1 MEIINVTDQLNLFFK
16 LLCVFGIFNLG
27 TAQELQLKLISN
39 DSIET
44 NVINSIG
51 YPRTFLDFEE
61 LQTEVTLFK
70 DQLFHRGYIEAQIL
84 DIIQTPPLI
93 TVRLALGSKYDFI
106 QLYASKSIFDLLELD
121 GIKTNDSRP
130 YYAVEIAALEPLL
143 NSLTELLTTKSYPF
157 ASISLK
163 KIAAIDQ
170 STLRADLVVET
181 KKSRQLQSV
190 ELKGYEKFPRSFIKH
205 YLGIKPNT
213 PFDLKAIQS
222 KTEAINQ
229 LLFAKQI
236 RPAEVLFTQDTT
248 RVYLNLEKTKS
259 NRFDGFLG
267 FGSDETSGGLELNG
281 YLNLN
286 LINNLN
292 FGESFRLNYRS
303 DENDLKTFEAQLTLP
318 YLFKTP
324 IGSEL
329 ELNIVKKDSTF
340 TTAEQAASVY
350 YQINPKQ
357 KVFLGIRSTQSNALL
372 PETTSNVSDYK
383 TNAYELKYTYQ
394 QRTLQNLL
402 VPVSSAIEFRLSK
415 SKRKIMN
422 EKTNQL
428 HYLLKT
434 SKVFNLNPKN
444 SFFIQLQVQGID
456 SDTYLFNELIRFGGI
471 NSIRGF
477 EENSINASRLG
488 VLASEYRYQLS
499 PSLYVH
505 TIIDAGYFET
515 PIVSD
520 QKLYG
525 FGFGFGLL
533 TDAGLLKFNLANGQV
548 ENQTFKFSDSKIH
561 LSLRA
566 TF

>member
-1 MEIINVTDQLNLFFK
+1 LKIISK
-16 LLCVFGIFNLG
+16 
-27 TAQELQLKLISN
+27 

-44 NVINSIG
+44 DIINSIG
-51 YPRTFLDFEE
+51 YPKTFDNFDD
-61 LQTEVTLFK
+61 LQTEVSLFK
-70 DQLFHRGYIEAQIL
+70 DQLYIRGYIEAQLLEIS
-84 DIIQTPPLI
+84 QTPPLL
-93 TVRLALGSKYDFI
+93 VAKLSLGPKYESI
-106 QLYASKSIFDLLELD
+106 QLYANKSVFELLEMD
-121 GIKTNDSRP
+121 GVKDLESTP
-130 YYAVEIAALEPLL
+130 YYKAEIITLKPLL
-143 NSLTELLTTKSYPF
+143 NSLTEFLTAKSYPF

-163 KIAAIDQ
+163 RISPIGK

-181 KKSRQLQSV
+181 KQARQLQSV
-190 ELKGYEKFPRSFIKH
+190 EIKGYEKFPRSFIKH
-205 YLGIKPNT
+205 YLGIKTNT

-394 QRTLQNLL
+394 QRTPQNLL

-444 SFFIQLQVQGID
+444 SFYIQLQVQGID

>member
-1 MEIINVTDQLNLFFK
+1 MEIITVKDQLNLFFK

-44 NVINSIG
+44 NIINSIG
-51 YPRTFLDFEE
+51 YPKTFIDFDE
-61 LQTEVTLFK
+61 LQTEVNLFK
-70 DQLFHRGYIEAQIL
+70 DQLFQRGYIEAQIF
-84 DIIQTPPLI
+84 DIVQTPPLV
-93 TVRLALGSKYDFI
+93 TVKLSLGSKYDFI
-106 QLYASKSIFDLLELD
+106 HLYASQPVFDLLELD
-121 GIKTNDSRP
+121 GIKTNDSKP
-130 YYAVEIAALEPLL
+130 YYALEITALEPLL
-143 NSLTELLTTKSYPF
+143 NSMTELLTTKSYPF

-170 STLRADLVVET
+170 STLRANLVVET

-190 ELKGYEKFPRSFIKH
+190 ELKGYEKFPRSFMKH

-222 KTEAINQ
+222 KTEALSQ
-229 LLFAKQI
+229 LQFTKQI

-248 RVYLNLEKTKS
+248 RVYLYLEKIKS

-267 FGSDETSGGLELNG
+267 FGSDENSGAIELNG

-303 DENDLKTFEAQLTLP
+303 DENDLKTFQTQLTLP
-318 YLFKTP
+318 YLFKSP

-329 ELNIVKKDSTF
+329 ELNIFKKDSTF
-340 TTAEQAASVY
+340 TTAEQAINLF
-350 YQINPKQ
+350 YQVNPKQ
-357 KVFLGIRSTQSNALL
+357 KVFLGVRSTQSNALGQ
-372 PETTSNVSDYK
+372 ETSSNLGDYK

-394 QRTLQNLL
+394 QRTPQNLL
-402 VPVSSAIEFRLSK
+402 FPLSGFLELRLSR
-415 SKRKIMN
+415 SKRKTIN
-422 EKTNQL
+422 TTTNQL
-428 HYLLKT
+428 LYLLNA
-434 SKVFNLNPKN
+434 SKIFNLNQKN
-444 SFFIQLQVQGID
+444 SFYLNLQLQGID
-456 SDTYLFNELIRFGGI
+456 SDTYLLNELIRFGGI
-471 NSIRGF
+471 NSVRGF
-477 EENSINASRLG
+477 EENSINTSGLG
-488 VLASEYRYQLS
+488 VLVSEYRYQLS
-499 PSLYVH
+499 PTLYVH
-505 TIIDAGYFET
+505 SIIDAGYFET
-515 PIVSD
+515 PGQSD

-548 ENQTFKFSDSKIH
+548 ENQNFRFSDSKIH
-561 LSLRA
+561 LSLRT

>member
-1 MEIINVTDQLNLFFK
+1 MEIINVAHQLNLFLK
-16 LLCVFGIFNLG
+16 VLCVFGVFSLS
-27 TAQELQLKLISN
+27 TAQELQLKIISK

-44 NVINSIG
+44 DIINSIG
-51 YPRTFLDFEE
+51 YPKTFDNFDD
-61 LQTEVTLFK
+61 LQTEVSLFK
-70 DQLFHRGYIEAQIL
+70 DQLYIRGYIEAQLLEIS
-84 DIIQTPPLI
+84 QTPPLL
-93 TVRLALGSKYDFI
+93 VAKLSLGPKYESI
-106 QLYASKSIFDLLELD
+106 QLYANKSVFELLEMD
-121 GIKTNDSRP
+121 GVKDLESTP
-130 YYAVEIAALEPLL
+130 YYKAEIITLKPLL
-143 NSLTELLTTKSYPF
+143 NSLTEFLTAKSYPF

-163 KIAAIDQ
+163 RISPIGK

-181 KKSRQLQSV
+181 KQARQLQSV
-190 ELKGYEKFPRSFIKH
+190 EIKGYEKFPRSFIKH
-205 YLGIKPNT
+205 YLGIKTNT

-267 FGSDETSGGLELNG
+267 FGSDETSGDLELNG

-383 TNAYELKYTYQ
+383 ANAYELKYTYQ
-394 QRTLQNLL
+394 QRTPQNLL

-415 SKRKIMN
+415 SKRKIMS

-428 HYLLKT
+428 QYLLKT

-444 SFFIQLQVQGID
+444 SFYIQLQVQGID

-488 VLASEYRYQLS
+488 VLASEYRYRLS

-505 TIIDAGYFET
+505 TIIDAAYFET

>member
-1 MEIINVTDQLNLFFK
+1 MEIITVTDQLNLFFK

-44 NVINSIG
+44 NIINSIG
-51 YPRTFLDFEE
+51 YPKTFIDFDE

-70 DQLFHRGYIEAQIL
+70 DQLFQRGYIEVQIL
-84 DIIQTPPLI
+84 DIIQTPPLV
-93 TVRLALGSKYDFI
+93 TVKLALGSKYDFI
-106 QLYASKSIFDLLELD
+106 HLYASKSIFDLLELD

-170 STLRADLVVET
+170 STLRADLVVEI

-248 RVYLNLEKTKS
+248 RVYLYLEKIKS

-267 FGSDETSGGLELNG
+267 FGSDENSGALELNG

-292 FGESFRLNYRS
+292 FGESFRLNYRT
-303 DENDLKTFEAQLTLP
+303 DENDLKTFQTQLTLP
-318 YLFKTP
+318 YLFKSP

-329 ELNIVKKDSTF
+329 ELNIFKKDSTF
-340 TTAEQAASVY
+340 TTAEQAINLF
-350 YQINPKQ
+350 YQVNPKQ
-357 KVFLGIRSTQSNALL
+357 KVFLGIRSTQSNALGQ
-372 PETTSNVSDYK
+372 ETNSNLVDYK

-394 QRTLQNLL
+394 QRTPQNLL
-402 VPVSSAIEFRLSK
+402 FPLSGYLELRLSR
-415 SKRKIMN
+415 SKRKTIN
-422 EKTNQL
+422 TTTNQIL
-428 HYLLKT
+428 YLLNA
-434 SKVFNLNPKN
+434 SKIFNLNQKN
-444 SFFIQLQVQGID
+444 SFYLNLQLQGID

-471 NSIRGF
+471 NSMRGF
-477 EENSINASRLG
+477 EENSINTSGLG
-488 VLASEYRYQLS
+488 ILVSEYRYQLS
-499 PSLYVH
+499 PTLYIH
-505 TIIDAGYFET
+505 SIIDAGYFEA
-515 PIVSD
+515 PGQSD

-548 ENQTFKFSDSKIH
+548 ENQNFRFSDSKIH
-561 LSLRA
+561 LSLRT

>member
-1 MEIINVTDQLNLFFK
+1 MTDQLNLFFK

-44 NVINSIG
+44 NIINSIG
-51 YPRTFLDFEE
+51 YSKTFVDFDE

-70 DQLFHRGYIEAQIL
+70 DQLFQRGYIEAQIL
-84 DIIQTPPLI
+84 DIIQTPPLV

-106 QLYASKSIFDLLELD
+106 HLYASQPVFNLLELD
-121 GIKTNDSRP
+121 DIKTNDNSP
-130 YYAVEIAALEPLL
+130 CYAVEITALETLL

-170 STLRADLVVET
+170 STLRANLVVET

-222 KTEAINQ
+222 KTEALSQ
-229 LLFAKQI
+229 LQFTKQI

-248 RVYLNLEKTKS
+248 RVYLYLEKMKS

-267 FGSDETSGGLELNG
+267 FGSDENSGTLELNG

-292 FGESFRLNYRS
+292 FGESFRLNYRA
-303 DENDLKTFEAQLTLP
+303 DENDLKTFQTQLTLP
-318 YLFKTP
+318 YLFKSP

-329 ELNIVKKDSTF
+329 ELNIFKKDSTF
-340 TTAEQAASVY
+340 TTAEQAINLF
-350 YQINPKQ
+350 YQVNPKQ
-357 KVFLGIRSTQSNALL
+357 KVFLGVRSTQSNALEQ
-372 PETTSNVSDYK
+372 ETNSNLGDYK

-394 QRTLQNLL
+394 QRTPQNLL
-402 VPVSSAIEFRLSK
+402 FPLSGFLELRLSR
-415 SKRKIMN
+415 SKRKTIN
-422 EKTNQL
+422 TTTNQL
-428 HYLLKT
+428 LYLLNA
-434 SKVFNLNPKN
+434 SKIFNLNQKN
-444 SFFIQLQVQGID
+444 SFYLNLQLQGID
-456 SDTYLFNELIRFGGI
+456 SDTYLLNELIRFGGI
-471 NSIRGF
+471 NSVRGF
-477 EENSINASRLG
+477 EENSINTSGLG
-488 VLASEYRYQLS
+488 VLVSEYRYQLS
-499 PSLYVH
+499 PTLYVH
-505 TIIDAGYFET
+505 SIIDAGYFGI
-515 PIVSD
+515 PGQSD

-548 ENQTFKFSDSKIH
+548 ENQNFRFSDSKIH
-561 LSLRA
+561 LSLRT

>member
-51 YPRTFLDFEE
+51 YPKTFLDFEE

-248 RVYLNLEKTKS
+248 RVYLYLEKIKS

-267 FGSDETSGGLELNG
+267 FGSDENSGALELNG

-292 FGESFRLNYRS
+292 FGESFRLNYRT
-303 DENDLKTFEAQLTLP
+303 DENDLKTFQTQLTLP
-318 YLFKTP
+318 YLFKFP

-329 ELNIVKKDSTF
+329 ELNIFKKDSTF
-340 TTAEQAASVY
+340 TTAEQAINLF
-350 YQINPKQ
+350 YQVNPKQ
-357 KVFLGIRSTQSNALL
+357 KVFLGVRSTQSNALGQ
-372 PETTSNVSDYK
+372 ETNSNLVDYK

-394 QRTLQNLL
+394 QRTPQNLL
-402 VPVSSAIEFRLSK
+402 FPLSGYLELRLSR
-415 SKRKIMN
+415 SKRKTIN
-422 EKTNQL
+422 TTTNQL
-428 HYLLKT
+428 LYLLNA
-434 SKVFNLNPKN
+434 SKIFNLNQKN
-444 SFFIQLQVQGID
+444 SFYLNLQLQGID

-477 EENSINASRLG
+477 EENSINTSGLG
-488 VLASEYRYQLS
+488 ILVSEYRYQLS
-499 PSLYVH
+499 PTLYIH
-505 TIIDAGYFET
+505 SIIDAGYFEA
-515 PIVSD
+515 PGQSD

-548 ENQTFKFSDSKIH
+548 ENQNFRFSDSKIH
-561 LSLRA
+561 LSLRT

>member
-1 MEIINVTDQLNLFFK
+1 MTHQLKLFFK

-44 NVINSIG
+44 NVINSKG
-51 YPRTFLDFEE
+51 YPKTFVDFDE
-61 LQTEVTLFK
+61 LQSEVTLFK
-70 DQLFHRGYIEAQIL
+70 DQLFQLGYIEAQIL
-84 DIIQTPPLI
+84 EIIQTPPLV

-106 QLYASKSIFDLLELD
+106 HLYASQPVFDLLELD
-121 GIKTNDSRP
+121 GVITNDSSP
-130 YYAVEIAALEPLL
+130 YYVMKITALEPLL

-222 KTEAINQ
+222 KTEALSQ
-229 LLFAKQI
+229 LQFTRQI

-248 RVYLNLEKTKS
+248 RVYLYLEKIKS

-267 FGSDETSGGLELNG
+267 FGSDETSGDLELNG

-286 LINNLN
+286 LVNNLN

-329 ELNIVKKDSTF
+329 ELNIFKKDSTF
-340 TTAEQAASVY
+340 TTAEQAANVY
-350 YQINPKQ
+350 FQINPKQ
-357 KVFLGIRSTQSNALL
+357 KVFLGIRSTQSNALGQ
-372 PETTSNVSDYK
+372 ETNSNLSDYK
-383 TNAYELKYTYQ
+383 TNAYELKYTYLE
-394 QRTLQNLL
+394 RTPQNLL
-402 VPVSSAIEFRLSK
+402 FPLSGSFELRLSR
-415 SKRKIMN
+415 SKRKTFNTTTSQIS
-422 EKTNQL
+422 
-428 HYLLKT
+428 YLLNA
-434 SKVFNLNPKN
+434 SKIFNLNQKN
-444 SFFIQLQVQGID
+444 SFYLNLQLQGID
-456 SDTYLFNELIRFGGI
+456 SETYLFNELIRFGGI
-471 NSIRGF
+471 NSVRGF
-477 EENSINASRLG
+477 EENSINTSGLG
-488 VLASEYRYQLS
+488 ILASEYRFQLS
-499 PSLYVH
+499 PTLYVH
-505 TIIDAGYFET
+505 SIIDAGYFET
-515 PIVSD
+515 PGQSD

-548 ENQTFKFSDSKIH
+548 ENQNFRFSESKIH
-561 LSLRA
+561 LSLRT

>member
-1 MEIINVTDQLNLFFK
+1 MEIITVTDQLNLFFK

-44 NVINSIG
+44 NIINSIG
-51 YPRTFLDFEE
+51 YSKTFVDFDE

-70 DQLFHRGYIEAQIL
+70 DQLFQRGYIEAQIL
-84 DIIQTPPLI
+84 DIIQTPPLV

-106 QLYASKSIFDLLELD
+106 HLYASQPVFNLLELD
-121 GIKTNDSRP
+121 DIKTNDNSP
-130 YYAVEIAALEPLL
+130 YYAVEITALETLL

-170 STLRADLVVET
+170 STLRANLVVET

-222 KTEAINQ
+222 KTEALSQ
-229 LLFAKQI
+229 LQFTKQI

-248 RVYLNLEKTKS
+248 RVYLYLEKMKS

-267 FGSDETSGGLELNG
+267 FGSDENSGTLELNG

-292 FGESFRLNYRS
+292 FGESFRLNYRT
-303 DENDLKTFEAQLTLP
+303 DENDLKTFQTQLTLP
-318 YLFKTP
+318 YLFKSP

-329 ELNIVKKDSTF
+329 ELNIFKKDSTF
-340 TTAEQAASVY
+340 TTAEQAINLF
-350 YQINPKQ
+350 YQVNPKQ
-357 KVFLGIRSTQSNALL
+357 KVFLGVRSTQSNALEQ
-372 PETTSNVSDYK
+372 ETNSNLGDYK

-394 QRTLQNLL
+394 QRTPQNLL
-402 VPVSSAIEFRLSK
+402 FPLSGFLELRLSR
-415 SKRKIMN
+415 SKRKTIN
-422 EKTNQL
+422 TTTNQL
-428 HYLLKT
+428 LYLLNA
-434 SKVFNLNPKN
+434 SKIFNLNQKN
-444 SFFIQLQVQGID
+444 SFYLNLQLQGID
-456 SDTYLFNELIRFGGI
+456 SDTYLLNELIRFGGI
-471 NSIRGF
+471 NSVRGF
-477 EENSINASRLG
+477 EENSINTSGLG
-488 VLASEYRYQLS
+488 VLVSEYRYQLS
-499 PSLYVH
+499 PTLYVH
-505 TIIDAGYFET
+505 SIIDAGYFGI
-515 PIVSD
+515 PGQSD

-548 ENQTFKFSDSKIH
+548 ENQNFRFSDSKIH
-561 LSLRA
+561 LSLRT

>member
-51 YPRTFLDFEE
+51 YPKTFLDFEE

-248 RVYLNLEKTKS
+248 RVYLYLEKIKS

-267 FGSDETSGGLELNG
+267 FGSDENSGALELNG

-303 DENDLKTFEAQLTLP
+303 DENDLKTFQTQLTLP
-318 YLFKTP
+318 YLFKSP

-329 ELNIVKKDSTF
+329 ELNIFKKDSTF
-340 TTAEQAASVY
+340 TTAEQAINLF
-350 YQINPKQ
+350 YQVNPKQ
-357 KVFLGIRSTQSNALL
+357 KVFLGVRSTQSNALGQ
-372 PETTSNVSDYK
+372 ETNSNLVDYK

-394 QRTLQNLL
+394 QRTPQNLL
-402 VPVSSAIEFRLSK
+402 FPLSGSLELRLSR
-415 SKRKIMN
+415 SKRKTIN
-422 EKTNQL
+422 TTTNQL
-428 HYLLKT
+428 LYLLNA
-434 SKVFNLNPKN
+434 SKIFNLNQKN
-444 SFFIQLQVQGID
+444 SFYLNLQLQGID

-477 EENSINASRLG
+477 EENSINTSGLG
-488 VLASEYRYQLS
+488 ILVSEYRYQLS
-499 PSLYVH
+499 PTLYIH
-505 TIIDAGYFET
+505 SIIDAGYFRT
-515 PIVSD
+515 PTQPD

-525 FGFGFGLL
+525 FGVGFGLL
-533 TDAGLLKFNLANGQV
+533 TDAGLLKFNFANGQV
-548 ENQTFKFSDSKIH
+548 ENQNFRFSDSKIH
-561 LSLRA
+561 LSLRT

>member
-1 MEIINVTDQLNLFFK
+1 M
-16 LLCVFGIFNLG
+16 
-27 TAQELQLKLISN
+27 
-39 DSIET
+39 
-44 NVINSIG
+44 
-51 YPRTFLDFEE
+51 
-61 LQTEVTLFK
+61 
-70 DQLFHRGYIEAQIL
+70 
-84 DIIQTPPLI
+84 
-93 TVRLALGSKYDFI
+93 
-106 QLYASKSIFDLLELD
+106 
-121 GIKTNDSRP
+121 
-130 YYAVEIAALEPLL
+130 
-143 NSLTELLTTKSYPF
+143 
-157 ASISLK
+157 
-163 KIAAIDQ
+163 
-170 STLRADLVVET
+170 
-181 KKSRQLQSV
+181 
-190 ELKGYEKFPRSFIKH
+190 
-205 YLGIKPNT
+205 
-213 PFDLKAIQS
+213 
-222 KTEAINQ
+222 
-229 LLFAKQI
+229 FAKQI

-318 YLFKTP
+318 YLFNTP

-394 QRTLQNLL
+394 QRTPQNLL

-444 SFFIQLQVQGID
+444 SFYIQLQVQGID

>member
-1 MEIINVTDQLNLFFK
+1 MEIINVAHQLNLFFRV
-16 LLCVFGIFNLG
+16 LCVFGVFSLG
-27 TAQELQLKLISN
+27 TAQELQLKIISK
-39 DSIET
+39 DSNET
-44 NVINSIG
+44 DLINSIG
-51 YPRTFLDFEE
+51 YSKAFDNFDD
-61 LQTEVTLFK
+61 LQTEVSLFK
-70 DQLFHRGYIEAQIL
+70 DRLYLRGFIEAQIL
-84 DIIQTPPLI
+84 EISQTPPLL
-93 TVRLALGSKYDFI
+93 VAKLSLGPKYESI
-106 QLYASKSIFDLLELD
+106 QLYASKSVFEFLELEGVKD
-121 GIKTNDSRP
+121 LESNP
-130 YYAVEIAALEPLL
+130 YCTTEIIALEPLL
-143 NSLTELLTTKSYPF
+143 NSLTEFLTAKSYPF

-163 KIAAIDQ
+163 RIAPIGK

-181 KKSRQLQSV
+181 KQARQLQSV
-190 ELKGYEKFPRSFIKH
+190 EIKGYETFPRSFIKH
-205 YLGIKPNT
+205 YLGIKTNT

-267 FGSDETSGGLELNG
+267 FGSDETSGDLELNG

-318 YLFKTP
+318 FLFKTP

-329 ELNIVKKDSTF
+329 ELNIFKKDSTF
-340 TTAEQAASVY
+340 TTAEQTASVF

-357 KVFLGIRSTQSNALL
+357 KVFLGIRSIQSNALL
-372 PETTSNVSDYK
+372 PETTNNVSDYK

-394 QRTLQNLL
+394 QRTPQKLL
-402 VPVSSAIEFRLSK
+402 VPISSAIEFRLSK

-422 EKTNQL
+422 ETTNQL
-428 HYLLKT
+428 QYLLKT

-444 SFFIQLQVQGID
+444 SFYIQLQVQGID
-456 SDTYLFNELIRFGGI
+456 SDSYLFNELIRFGGI

-505 TIIDAGYFET
+505 TIIDAGYFES
-515 PIVSD
+515 PIVFD

-533 TDAGLLKFNLANGQV
+533 TDAGLLKFNLANGQI

-561 LSLRA
+561 LSLRT